1 MKLFSWY
8 SEILLFFNVLLSC
21 TVLSQGI
28 RKDVGFSI
36 NLSKGKG
43 MVSIWTLSD
52 SQIAFSCFISNTNP
66 SSLCNCFFLNNKNQ
80 DALNENYF
88 SLFHLITSS
97 RWAGSASVSFT
108 SVSLCCLVYTTDPR
122 YMYQTVCISGWLQR
136 WSGDLSCSVST
147 GPMIFSKKHHSNPCS
162 LNKVYTTIVLRT
174 CNT

>member
-1 MKLFSWY
+1 MKLFSRY

-43 MVSIWTLSD
+43 MVVFEHCQTHRLHFLVLFLTL
-52 SQIAFSCFISNTNP
+52 ILVHYATV
-66 SSLCNCFFLNNKNQ
+66 FLNSKNQ
-80 DALNENYF
+80 DTLNENYF

-97 RWAGSASVSFT
+97 RWAGSAAVSFT

-122 YMYQTVCISGWLQR
+122 YMYQTVYISGCLQR

-147 GPMIFSKKHHSNPCS
+147 GPIIFSKKHHSNPCS